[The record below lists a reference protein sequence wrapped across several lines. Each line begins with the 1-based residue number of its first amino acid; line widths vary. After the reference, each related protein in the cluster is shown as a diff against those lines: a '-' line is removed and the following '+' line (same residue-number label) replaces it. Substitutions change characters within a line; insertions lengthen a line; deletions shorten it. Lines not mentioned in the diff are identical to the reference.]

1 MNYFVE
7 ICGSVRLRNSPKNL
21 AEFVLALVTISYLGR
36 RYVMKARKMGI
47 FKQLFLYLA
56 ILLLL
61 GNAIL
66 GFLAYQR
73 SEKALFQQIQSNA
86 KNIAQCAAMNVSGD
100 VLREIK
106 IGDEQTTGYETII
119 QELALFRDN
128 ADIEYIYTLRHV
140 GDDQFEF
147 IVDSDPEEPAA
158 VGDLCEMTEALN
170 VAFTDQVTTAD
181 DEPFTDEW
189 GSHVSAYSPILY
201 DGAVV
206 GIVGVDISA
215 NWIEEQ
221 TQALRNLVVITCMI
235 TYLISMLVLFL
246 LMSKFTKGIKKLNNK
261 VKELASGSGDLTK
274 KIDIYTKDELGEI
287 SENMNVFIEQIRTL
301 VKDVVQSTEEILST
315 GEELGTTVRD
325 NTQIMSHMN
334 LEIEDIGVTMEK
346 SAASSRMMSENLAE
360 SSENIAAFAQ
370 DVESI
375 CNMVQQANE
384 NAQKTAVLAKENRQN
399 AMDSISELRE
409 RMEKT
414 NQHTQQIMRVK
425 QIAEE
430 ISAIAGQTR
439 MLSLNAQIEAARAGS
454 MGAGFAVVATE
465 VGSLSDDI
473 DSAVTEINEIN
484 NQVQVAVGT
493 LTEVLEEMIRFV
505 SEDVAKDYDSFA
517 ALGEEYGTTTGTIYK
532 QMTEIG
538 NQSTQISKNITDIN
552 EEVQNI
558 AQMVA
563 SMEGNTN
570 DLTQSNELIA
580 ESFVKLNDA
589 SKKNSEHSEK
599 LSERVNKYIY

>member
-1 MNYFVE
+1 
-7 ICGSVRLRNSPKNL
+7 
-21 AEFVLALVTISYLGR
+21 
-36 RYVMKARKMGI
+36 MKTHKMGI

-56 ILLLL
+56 VLLLL
-61 GNAIL
+61 GNVIL
-66 GFLAYQR
+66 GFLAYHR

-100 VLREIK
+100 VLQGIK
-106 IGDEQTTGYETII
+106 MGDEQTEEYETII
-119 QELALFRDN
+119 QELVLFRDN
-128 ADIEYIYTLRHV
+128 ADIEYIYTLRNV

-181 DEPFTDEW
+181 NEPFADEW
-189 GSHVSAYSPILY
+189 GSHVSAYSPVLY
-201 DGAVV
+201 DGQVV

-221 TQALRNLVVITCMI
+221 TKALRNLVVIACLV
-235 TYLISMLVLFL
+235 TYLVSMIVLFL
-246 LMSKFTKGIKKLNNK
+246 LMSKFTRGIRKLNDK

-274 KIDIYTKDELGEI
+274 EIDIYTKDEMGEI
-287 SENMNVFIEQIRTL
+287 AENMNVFIGHIRTL
-301 VKDVVQSTEEILST
+301 VKDVVQSTEEILLS
-315 GEELGTTVRD
+315 GEELGITVQD
-325 NTQIMSHMN
+325 NTKIMSHMN
-334 LEIEDIGVTMEK
+334 SEIEEIGVNMEK
-346 SAASSRMMSENLAE
+346 SASSSKMMSENLAE
-360 SSENIAAFAQ
+360 SSEHIAAFAQ

-375 CNMVQQANE
+375 CKMVRQANE
-384 NAQKTAVLAKENRQN
+384 NAQKTALLAKENRQN
-399 AMDSISELRE
+399 AMDSINELRV

-414 NQHTQQIMRVK
+414 NQNTKQIMRVK

-430 ISAIAGQTR
+430 ISTIAGQTR
-439 MLSLNAQIEAARAGS
+439 MLSLNAQIEAARAGT

-473 DSAVTEINEIN
+473 DNAVTEINKIN
-484 NQVQVAVGT
+484 NQVQIAVDT
-493 LTEVLEEMIRFV
+493 LTDVLEEMIRFV

-517 ALGEEYGTTTGTIYK
+517 ALGEEYGTTTGTIYE

-538 NQSTQISKNITDIN
+538 NQSAQISQDISDIN
-552 EEVQNI
+552 QEVQNI
-558 AQMVA
+558 TQMVS
-563 SMEGNTN
+563 SMEGNTK

-580 ESFVKLNDA
+580 DSFVKLNAA
-589 SKKNSEHSEK
+589 SKKNSEHSGK
-599 LSERVNKYIY
+599 LSERVNNYIY

>member
-1 MNYFVE
+1 
-7 ICGSVRLRNSPKNL
+7 
-21 AEFVLALVTISYLGR
+21 
-36 RYVMKARKMGI
+36 MKTHKMGI

-56 ILLLL
+56 VLLLL
-61 GNAIL
+61 GNVIL
-66 GFLAYQR
+66 GFLAYHR

-100 VLREIK
+100 VLQGIK
-106 IGDEQTTGYETII
+106 MGDEQTEEYETII
-119 QELALFRDN
+119 QELVLFRDN
-128 ADIEYIYTLRHV
+128 ADIEYIYTLRNV

-181 DEPFTDEW
+181 NEPFADEW
-189 GSHVSAYSPILY
+189 GSHVSAYSPVLY
-201 DGAVV
+201 DGQVV

-221 TQALRNLVVITCMI
+221 TKALRNLVVIACLV
-235 TYLISMLVLFL
+235 TYLVSMIVLFL
-246 LMSKFTKGIKKLNNK
+246 LMSKFTRGIRKLNNK

-274 KIDIYTKDELGEI
+274 EIDIYTKDEMGEI
-287 SENMNVFIEQIRTL
+287 AENMNVFIGHIRTL
-301 VKDVVQSTEEILST
+301 VKDVVQSTEEILLS
-315 GEELGTTVRD
+315 GEELGITVQD
-325 NTQIMSHMN
+325 NTKIMSHMN
-334 LEIEDIGVTMEK
+334 SEIEEIGVNMEK
-346 SAASSRMMSENLAE
+346 SASSSKMMSENLAE
-360 SSENIAAFAQ
+360 SSEHIAAFAQ

-375 CNMVQQANE
+375 CKMVRQANE
-384 NAQKTAVLAKENRQN
+384 NAQKTAILAKENRQN
-399 AMDSISELRE
+399 AMDSINELRV

-414 NQHTQQIMRVK
+414 SQNTKQIMRVK

-430 ISAIAGQTR
+430 ISTIAGQTR
-439 MLSLNAQIEAARAGS
+439 MLSLNAQIEAARAGT

-473 DSAVTEINEIN
+473 DNAVTEINKIN
-484 NQVQVAVGT
+484 NQVQIAVDT
-493 LTEVLEEMIRFV
+493 LTDVLEEMIRFV

-517 ALGEEYGTTTGTIYK
+517 ALGEEYGTTTGTIYE

-538 NQSTQISKNITDIN
+538 NQSAQISQDISDIN
-552 EEVQNI
+552 QEVQNI
-558 AQMVA
+558 TQMVS
-563 SMEGNTN
+563 SMEGNTK

-580 ESFVKLNDA
+580 DSFVKLNAA

-599 LSERVNKYIY
+599 LSERVNNYIY

>member
-1 MNYFVE
+1 
-7 ICGSVRLRNSPKNL
+7 
-21 AEFVLALVTISYLGR
+21 
-36 RYVMKARKMGI
+36 MKTHKMGI

-56 ILLLL
+56 VLLLL
-61 GNAIL
+61 GNVIL
-66 GFLAYQR
+66 GFLAYHR

-100 VLREIK
+100 VLQGIK
-106 IGDEQTTGYETII
+106 MGDEQTEEYETII
-119 QELALFRDN
+119 QELVLFRDN
-128 ADIEYIYTLRHV
+128 ADIEYIYTLRNV

-170 VAFTDQVTTAD
+170 VAFTDKVTTAD
-181 DEPFTDEW
+181 NEPFADEW
-189 GSHVSAYSPILY
+189 GSHVSAYSPVLY
-201 DGAVV
+201 DGQVV

-221 TQALRNLVVITCMI
+221 TKALRNLVVIACLV
-235 TYLISMLVLFL
+235 TYLVSMIVLFL
-246 LMSKFTKGIKKLNNK
+246 LMSKFTRGIRKLNDK

-274 KIDIYTKDELGEI
+274 EIDIYTKDEMGEI
-287 SENMNVFIEQIRTL
+287 AENMNVFIGHIRTL
-301 VKDVVQSTEEILST
+301 VKDVVQSTEEILLS
-315 GEELGTTVRD
+315 GEELGITVQD
-325 NTQIMSHMN
+325 NTKIMSHMN
-334 LEIEDIGVTMEK
+334 SEIEEIGVNMEK
-346 SAASSRMMSENLAE
+346 SASSSKMMSENLAE
-360 SSENIAAFAQ
+360 SSEHIAAFAQ

-375 CNMVQQANE
+375 CKMVRQANE
-384 NAQKTAVLAKENRQN
+384 NAQKTALLAKENRQN
-399 AMDSISELRE
+399 AMDSIDELRV

-414 NQHTQQIMRVK
+414 NQNTKQIMRVK

-430 ISAIAGQTR
+430 ISTIAGQTR
-439 MLSLNAQIEAARAGS
+439 MLSLNAQIEAARAGT

-473 DSAVTEINEIN
+473 DNAVTEINKIN
-484 NQVQVAVGT
+484 NQVQIAVDT
-493 LTEVLEEMIRFV
+493 LTDVLEEMIRFV

-517 ALGEEYGTTTGTIYK
+517 ALGEEYGTTTGTIYE

-538 NQSTQISKNITDIN
+538 NQSAQISQDISDIN
-552 EEVQNI
+552 QEVQNI
-558 AQMVA
+558 TQMVS
-563 SMEGNTN
+563 SMEGNTK

-580 ESFVKLNDA
+580 DSFVKLNAA

-599 LSERVNKYIY
+599 LSERVNNYIY

>member
-1 MNYFVE
+1 
-7 ICGSVRLRNSPKNL
+7 
-21 AEFVLALVTISYLGR
+21 
-36 RYVMKARKMGI
+36 MKTHKMGI

-56 ILLLL
+56 VLLLL
-61 GNAIL
+61 GIVIL
-66 GFLAYQR
+66 GFLAYHR

-100 VLREIK
+100 VLQGIK
-106 IGDEQTTGYETII
+106 MGDEQTEEYETII
-119 QELALFRDN
+119 QELVLFRDN
-128 ADIEYIYTLRHV
+128 ADIEYIYTLRNV

-181 DEPFTDEW
+181 NEPFADEW
-189 GSHVSAYSPILY
+189 GSHVSAYSPVLY
-201 DGAVV
+201 DGQVV

-221 TQALRNLVVITCMI
+221 TKALRNLVVIACLV
-235 TYLISMLVLFL
+235 TYLVSMIVLFL
-246 LMSKFTKGIKKLNNK
+246 LMSKFTRGIRKLNDK

-274 KIDIYTKDELGEI
+274 EIDIYTKDEMGEI
-287 SENMNVFIEQIRTL
+287 AENMNVFIGHIRTL
-301 VKDVVQSTEEILST
+301 VKDVVQSTEEILLS
-315 GEELGTTVRD
+315 GEELGITVQD
-325 NTQIMSHMN
+325 NTKIMSHMN
-334 LEIEDIGVTMEK
+334 SEIEEIGVNMEK
-346 SAASSRMMSENLAE
+346 SASSSKMMSENLAE
-360 SSENIAAFAQ
+360 SSEHIAAFAQ

-375 CNMVQQANE
+375 CKMVRQANE
-384 NAQKTAVLAKENRQN
+384 NAQKTALLAKENRQN
-399 AMDSISELRE
+399 AMDSINELRV

-414 NQHTQQIMRVK
+414 NQNTKQIMRVK

-430 ISAIAGQTR
+430 ISTIAGQTR
-439 MLSLNAQIEAARAGS
+439 MLSLNAQIEAARAGT

-473 DSAVTEINEIN
+473 DNAVTEINKIN
-484 NQVQVAVGT
+484 NQVQIAVDT
-493 LTEVLEEMIRFV
+493 LTDVLEEMIRFV

-517 ALGEEYGTTTGTIYK
+517 ALGEEYGTTTGTIYE

-538 NQSTQISKNITDIN
+538 NQSAQISQDISDIN
-552 EEVQNI
+552 QEVQNI
-558 AQMVA
+558 TQMVS
-563 SMEGNTN
+563 SMEGNTK

-580 ESFVKLNDA
+580 DSFVKLNAA

-599 LSERVNKYIY
+599 LSERVNNYIY

>member
-1 MNYFVE
+1 
-7 ICGSVRLRNSPKNL
+7 
-21 AEFVLALVTISYLGR
+21 
-36 RYVMKARKMGI
+36 MGI

-56 ILLLL
+56 VLLLL
-61 GNAIL
+61 GNVIL
-66 GFLAYQR
+66 GFLAYHR

-100 VLREIK
+100 VLQGIK
-106 IGDEQTTGYETII
+106 MGDEQTEEYETII
-119 QELALFRDN
+119 QELVLFRDN
-128 ADIEYIYTLRHV
+128 ADIEYIYTLRNV

-181 DEPFTDEW
+181 NEPFTDEW
-189 GSHVSAYSPILY
+189 GSHVSAYSPVLY
-201 DGAVV
+201 DGQVV

-221 TQALRNLVVITCMI
+221 TKALRNLVVIACLV
-235 TYLISMLVLFL
+235 TYLVSMIVLFL
-246 LMSKFTKGIKKLNNK
+246 LMSKFTRGIRKLNDK

-274 KIDIYTKDELGEI
+274 EIDIYTKDEMGEI
-287 SENMNVFIEQIRTL
+287 AENMNVFIGHIRTL
-301 VKDVVQSTEEILST
+301 VKDVVQSTEEILLS
-315 GEELGTTVRD
+315 GEELGITVQD
-325 NTQIMSHMN
+325 NTKIMSHMN
-334 LEIEDIGVTMEK
+334 SEIEEIGVNMEK
-346 SAASSRMMSENLAE
+346 SASSSKMMSENLAE
-360 SSENIAAFAQ
+360 SSEHIAAFAQ

-375 CNMVQQANE
+375 CKMVRQANE
-384 NAQKTAVLAKENRQN
+384 NAQKTALLAKENRQN
-399 AMDSISELRE
+399 AMDSINELRV

-414 NQHTQQIMRVK
+414 NQNTKQIMRVK

-430 ISAIAGQTR
+430 ISTIAGQTR
-439 MLSLNAQIEAARAGS
+439 MLSLNAQIEAARAGT

-473 DSAVTEINEIN
+473 DNAVTEINKIN
-484 NQVQVAVGT
+484 NQVQIAVDT
-493 LTEVLEEMIRFV
+493 LTDVLEEMIRFV

-517 ALGEEYGTTTGTIYK
+517 ALGEEYGTTTGTIYE

-538 NQSTQISKNITDIN
+538 NQSAQISQDISDIN
-552 EEVQNI
+552 QEVQNI
-558 AQMVA
+558 TQMVS
-563 SMEGNTN
+563 SMEGNTK

-580 ESFVKLNDA
+580 DSFVKLNAA

-599 LSERVNKYIY
+599 LSERVNNYIY

>member
-1 MNYFVE
+1 
-7 ICGSVRLRNSPKNL
+7 
-21 AEFVLALVTISYLGR
+21 
-36 RYVMKARKMGI
+36 MKTHKMGI

-56 ILLLL
+56 VLLLL
-61 GNAIL
+61 GNVIL
-66 GFLAYQR
+66 GFLAYHR

-100 VLREIK
+100 VLQGIK
-106 IGDEQTTGYETII
+106 MGDEQTEEYETII
-119 QELALFRDN
+119 QELVLFRDN
-128 ADIEYIYTLRHV
+128 ADIEYIYTLRNV

-181 DEPFTDEW
+181 NEPFTDEW
-189 GSHVSAYSPILY
+189 GSHVSAYSPVLY
-201 DGAVV
+201 DGQVV

-221 TQALRNLVVITCMI
+221 TKALRNLVVIACLV
-235 TYLISMLVLFL
+235 TYLVSMIVLFL
-246 LMSKFTKGIKKLNNK
+246 LMSKFTRGIRKLNDK

-274 KIDIYTKDELGEI
+274 EIDIYTKDEMGEI
-287 SENMNVFIEQIRTL
+287 AENMNVFIGHIRTL
-301 VKDVVQSTEEILST
+301 VKDVVQSTEEILLS
-315 GEELGTTVRD
+315 GEELGITVQD
-325 NTQIMSHMN
+325 NTKIMSHMN
-334 LEIEDIGVTMEK
+334 SEIEEIGVNMEK
-346 SAASSRMMSENLAE
+346 SASSSKMMSENLAE
-360 SSENIAAFAQ
+360 SSEHIAAFAQ

-375 CNMVQQANE
+375 CKMVRQANE
-384 NAQKTAVLAKENRQN
+384 NAQKTALLAKENRQN
-399 AMDSISELRE
+399 AMDSIDELRV

-414 NQHTQQIMRVK
+414 NQNTKQIMRVK

-430 ISAIAGQTR
+430 ISTIAGQTR
-439 MLSLNAQIEAARAGS
+439 MLSLNAQIEAARAGT

-473 DSAVTEINEIN
+473 DNAVTEINKIN
-484 NQVQVAVGT
+484 NQVQIAVDT
-493 LTEVLEEMIRFV
+493 LTDVLEEMIRFV

-517 ALGEEYGTTTGTIYK
+517 ALGEEYGTTTGTIYE

-538 NQSTQISKNITDIN
+538 NQSAQISQDISDIN
-552 EEVQNI
+552 QEVQNI
-558 AQMVA
+558 TQMVS
-563 SMEGNTN
+563 SMEGNTK

-580 ESFVKLNDA
+580 DSFVKLNAA

-599 LSERVNKYIY
+599 LSERVNNYIY

>member
-1 MNYFVE
+1 
-7 ICGSVRLRNSPKNL
+7 
-21 AEFVLALVTISYLGR
+21 
-36 RYVMKARKMGI
+36 MGI

-56 ILLLL
+56 VLLLL
-61 GNAIL
+61 GNVIL
-66 GFLAYQR
+66 GFLAYHR

-100 VLREIK
+100 VLQGIK
-106 IGDEQTTGYETII
+106 MGDEQTEEYETII
-119 QELALFRDN
+119 QELVLFRDN
-128 ADIEYIYTLRHV
+128 ADIEYIYTLRNV

-181 DEPFTDEW
+181 NEPFADEW
-189 GSHVSAYSPILY
+189 GSHVSAYSPVLY
-201 DGAVV
+201 DGQVV

-221 TQALRNLVVITCMI
+221 TKALRNLVVIACLV
-235 TYLISMLVLFL
+235 TYLVSMIVLFL
-246 LMSKFTKGIKKLNNK
+246 LMSKFTRGIRKLNDK

-274 KIDIYTKDELGEI
+274 EIDIYTKDEMGEI
-287 SENMNVFIEQIRTL
+287 AENMNVFIGHIRTL
-301 VKDVVQSTEEILST
+301 VKDVVQSTEEILLS
-315 GEELGTTVRD
+315 GEELGITVQD
-325 NTQIMSHMN
+325 NTKIMSHMN
-334 LEIEDIGVTMEK
+334 SEIEEIGVNMEK
-346 SAASSRMMSENLAE
+346 SASSSKMMSENLAE
-360 SSENIAAFAQ
+360 SSEHIAAFAQ

-375 CNMVQQANE
+375 CKMVRQANE
-384 NAQKTAVLAKENRQN
+384 NAQKTALLAKENRQN
-399 AMDSISELRE
+399 AMDSINELRV

-414 NQHTQQIMRVK
+414 NQNTKQIMRVK

-430 ISAIAGQTR
+430 ISTIAGQTR
-439 MLSLNAQIEAARAGS
+439 MLSLNAQIEAARAGT

-473 DSAVTEINEIN
+473 DNAVTEINKIN
-484 NQVQVAVGT
+484 NQVQIAVDT
-493 LTEVLEEMIRFV
+493 LTDVLEEMIRFV

-517 ALGEEYGTTTGTIYK
+517 ALGEEYGTTTGTIYE

-538 NQSTQISKNITDIN
+538 NQSAQISQDISDIN
-552 EEVQNI
+552 QEVQNI
-558 AQMVA
+558 TQMVS
-563 SMEGNTN
+563 SMEGNTK

-580 ESFVKLNDA
+580 DSFVKLNAA

-599 LSERVNKYIY
+599 LSERVNNYIY

>member
-1 MNYFVE
+1 
-7 ICGSVRLRNSPKNL
+7 
-21 AEFVLALVTISYLGR
+21 
-36 RYVMKARKMGI
+36 MKTHKMGI

-56 ILLLL
+56 VLLLL
-61 GNAIL
+61 GNVIL
-66 GFLAYQR
+66 GFLAYHR

-100 VLREIK
+100 VLQGIK
-106 IGDEQTTGYETII
+106 MGDEQTEEYETII
-119 QELALFRDN
+119 QELVLFRDN
-128 ADIEYIYTLRHV
+128 ADIEYIYTLRNV

-181 DEPFTDEW
+181 NEPFTDEW
-189 GSHVSAYSPILY
+189 GSHVSAYSPVLY
-201 DGAVV
+201 DGQVV

-221 TQALRNLVVITCMI
+221 TKALRNLVVIACLVTYFVSMI
-235 TYLISMLVLFL
+235 VLFL
-246 LMSKFTKGIKKLNNK
+246 LMSKFTRGIRKLNDK

-274 KIDIYTKDELGEI
+274 EIDIYTKDEMGEI
-287 SENMNVFIEQIRTL
+287 AENMNVFIGHIRTL
-301 VKDVVQSTEEILST
+301 VKDVVQSTEEILLS
-315 GEELGTTVRD
+315 GEELGITVQD
-325 NTQIMSHMN
+325 NTKIMSHMN
-334 LEIEDIGVTMEK
+334 SEIEEIGVNMEK
-346 SAASSRMMSENLAE
+346 SASSSKMMSENLAE
-360 SSENIAAFAQ
+360 SSEHIAAFAQ
-370 DVESI
+370 EVESI
-375 CNMVQQANE
+375 CKMVRQANE
-384 NAQKTAVLAKENRQN
+384 NAQKTALLAKENRQN
-399 AMDSISELRE
+399 AMDSINELRV

-414 NQHTQQIMRVK
+414 NQNTKQIMRVK

-430 ISAIAGQTR
+430 ISTIAGQTR
-439 MLSLNAQIEAARAGS
+439 MLSLNAQIEAARAGT

-473 DSAVTEINEIN
+473 DNAVTEINKIN
-484 NQVQVAVGT
+484 NQVQIAVDT
-493 LTEVLEEMIRFV
+493 LTDVLEEMIRFV

-517 ALGEEYGTTTGTIYK
+517 ALGEEYGTTTGTIYE

-538 NQSTQISKNITDIN
+538 NQSAQISPDIFDIN
-552 EEVQNI
+552 QEVQNI
-558 AQMVA
+558 TQMVS
-563 SMEGNTN
+563 SMEGNTK

-580 ESFVKLNDA
+580 DSFVKLNAA

-599 LSERVNKYIY
+599 LSERVNNYIY